1 MTLPQLLQL
10 VRVKAEDDRAIV
22 NVVKKSVGRCL
33 R

>member
-10 VRVKAEDDRAIV
+10 VRVKSEDDRAIV
-22 NVVKKSVGRCL
+22 DAVKKSVGRCL